1 MDLDPVVNKC
11 PVTGIAYHFEIK
23 ILFMGLFWPHPL
35 VGKGGEGTGGRY
47 HLLKILPYFTFTF
60 AQAK

>member
-11 PVTGIAYHFEIK
+11 PVTGIACHFEIK
-23 ILFMGLFWPHPL
+23 ILFMGLLLPHPL
-35 VGKGGEGTGGRY
+35 VVGVS
-47 HLLKILPYFTFTF
+47 LIKILPYFTFTF